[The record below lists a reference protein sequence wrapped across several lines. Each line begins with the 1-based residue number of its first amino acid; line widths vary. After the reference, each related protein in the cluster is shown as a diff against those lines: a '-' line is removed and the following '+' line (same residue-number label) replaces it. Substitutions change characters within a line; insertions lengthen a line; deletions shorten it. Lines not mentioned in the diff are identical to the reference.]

1 MEEES
6 IVSKA
11 IESANNDELAYCK
24 FLAPNDSGETGA
36 HQLYNHTDEPCTYL
50 DLRSFI
56 GHDVCEYPD
65 SGKLILMPT
74 AETLCKDEQHAYFE
88 GEQGVDTIW
97 NRLSRQ

>member
-1 MEEES
+1 MLTG
-6 IVSKA
+6 
-11 IESANNDELAYCK
+11 SATLRTPEGLTEVHPGDMLFFEA
-24 FLAPNDSGETGA
+24 GETGA

-74 AETLCKDEQHAYFE
+74 AETFCKDEQHAYFE